1 MQVPVITLTFLS
13 LYVIIKQIVDI
24 FTRYGKVHIPMSKKL
39 FIVKIGT
46 SSLTCKGGD
55 IDTDKIRNIVRQVA
69 DIRDA
74 GHDVVIVTSGSI
86 AAGFRALGY
95 TSRPTSVAA
104 KQASAAVGQ
113 GLLME
118 EYTKFLADRGYVS
131 AQILLTRGDFTD
143 KRRYKNAFSALEIL
157 LSRGA
162 VPIINEND
170 TIAVEELHVG
180 DNDTLSAQVAAMLH
194 ADLLILMTDTDGLY
208 TKNPSKYDDAEHI
221 AVIEHI
227 TPEIESFAGGAG
239 SANGT
244 GGMITK
250 VKGAAL
256 ATRAGVPVVICSS
269 ADENVIVKASEGSAK
284 CTLFKADGSLKT
296 RLQWMAF
303 YAPASGNVFV
313 DRGAAEALK
322 KNGRSLLTAGITAV
336 EGDFSKGDVV
346 KIITS
351 GDHVQIGRGIVSF
364 SKNELYDMMNR
375 HDMHSEVAVHKDNL
389 VLTDLS

>member
-1 MQVPVITLTFLS
+1 MN
-13 LYVIIKQIVDI
+13 
-24 FTRYGKVHIPMSKKL
+24 KKL
-39 FIVKIGT
+39 FIIKIGT
-46 SSLTCKGGD
+46 SSLTAKGGD
-55 IDTDKIRNIVRQVA
+55 LDREKIKNIVRQVS
-69 DIRDA
+69 DIKDA
-74 GHDVVIVTSGSI
+74 GHDAVIVTSGSI

-118 EYTKFLADRGYVS
+118 EYTNCFAERGYVT

-170 TIAVEELHVG
+170 TIAVEELKVG

-194 ADLLILMTDTDGLY
+194 ADLLVLLTDTDGLY
-208 TKNPSKYDDAEHI
+208 TKNPSKYADAEHI
-221 AVIEHI
+221 PVIERI
-227 TPEIESFAGGAG
+227 TPEIEAFAGGAG

-250 VKGAAL
+250 VKGASL
-256 ATRAGVPVVICSS
+256 ATRAGVPVLICSS
-269 ADENVIVKASEGSAK
+269 KDENVIVAATKGEAK
-284 CTLFKADGSLKT
+284 GTLFKADGSLKT

-303 YAPASGNVFV
+303 YAPSKGNVFV
-313 DRGAAEALK
+313 DRGAANALLYK
-322 KNGRSLLTAGITAV
+322 GGSLLAPGVTAI
-336 EGDFSKGDVV
+336 EGDFSKGDVIRIV
-346 KIITS
+346 TS
-351 GDHVQIGRGIVSF
+351 GDHVQIGRGIADLSRE
-364 SKNELYDMMNR
+364 ELSEMLSGRDC
-375 HDMHSEVAVHKDNL
+375 HSEVVVHKDNL
-389 VLTDLS
+389 VLTELQ

>member
-1 MQVPVITLTFLS
+1 MN
-13 LYVIIKQIVDI
+13 
-24 FTRYGKVHIPMSKKL
+24 KKL
-39 FIVKIGT
+39 FIIKIGT
-46 SSLTCKGGD
+46 SSLTSKGGD
-55 IDTDKIRNIVRQVA
+55 IDREKIMNIVRQVS
-69 DIRDA
+69 DVRDM
-74 GHDVVIVTSGSI
+74 GHDAVIVTSGSI

-95 TSRPTSVAA
+95 TTRPTSVAA

-118 EYTKFLADRGYVS
+118 EYTRFFSERGYVT

-143 KRRYKNAFSALEIL
+143 NRRYKNAFSALEIL

-170 TIAVEELHVG
+170 TIAVEELRVG

-194 ADLLILMTDTDGLY
+194 ADRLILMTDTDGLY

-221 AVIEHI
+221 PVIERI
-227 TPEIESFAGGAG
+227 TPEIEAYAGGAG

-256 ATRAGVPVVICSS
+256 ATRAGVPVLICSS
-269 ADENVIVKASEGSAK
+269 KDDNIIVNAVNGTAK
-284 CTLFKADGSLKT
+284 GTLFKADGSLKT

-303 YAPASGNVFV
+303 YAPSKGNIFI
-313 DRGAAEALK
+313 DKGAAEALMSHGK
-322 KNGRSLLTAGITAV
+322 SLLAPGVCAV
-336 EGDFSKGDVV
+336 EGDFSEGDVV
-346 KIITS
+346 KILTS
-351 GDHVQIGRGIVSF
+351 GDHVQVGRGVVGISRL
-364 SKNELYDMMNR
+364 ELAGLIGN
-375 HDMHSEVAVHKDNL
+375 HDSHSEIVVHKDNL
-389 VLTDLS
+389 VLTDLG

>member
-1 MQVPVITLTFLS
+1 MN
-13 LYVIIKQIVDI
+13 
-24 FTRYGKVHIPMSKKL
+24 KKL
-39 FIVKIGT
+39 YIIKIGT
-46 SSLTCKGGD
+46 SSLTAKGGD
-55 IDTDKIRNIVRQVA
+55 LDREKIKNIVRQVS
-69 DIRDA
+69 DIKDA
-74 GHDVVIVTSGSI
+74 GHDAVIVTSGSI

-118 EYTKFLADRGYVS
+118 EYTNYFAERGYVT

-170 TIAVEELHVG
+170 TIAVEELKVG

-194 ADLLILMTDTDGLY
+194 ADLLVLLTDTDGLY

-221 AVIEHI
+221 PVIERI
-227 TPEIESFAGGAG
+227 TPEIEAYAGGAG
-239 SANGT
+239 SVNGT

-250 VKGAAL
+250 VKGASL
-256 ATRAGVPVVICSS
+256 ATRAGVPVLICSS
-269 ADENVIVKASEGSAK
+269 KDDNVIVAASNGLAK
-284 CTLFKADGSLKT
+284 GTLFKADGSLKT

-303 YAPASGNVFV
+303 YAPSKGNVFV
-313 DRGAAEALK
+313 DRGAANALLNK
-322 KNGRSLLTAGITAV
+322 GGSLLAPGVTAI
-336 EGDFSKGDVV
+336 EGDFSKGDVIRIV
-346 KIITS
+346 TS
-351 GDHVQIGRGIVSF
+351 GDHVQIGRGIADLSRD
-364 SKNELYDMMNR
+364 ELDEMLSGR
-375 HDMHSEVAVHKDNL
+375 DCHSEVVVHKDNL
-389 VLTDLS
+389 VLTDLQ

>member
-1 MQVPVITLTFLS
+1 MN
-13 LYVIIKQIVDI
+13 
-24 FTRYGKVHIPMSKKL
+24 KKL
-39 FIVKIGT
+39 YIIKIGT

-55 IDTDKIRNIVRQVA
+55 IDRDKIREIVRQVS
-69 DIRDA
+69 DVRDM
-74 GHDVVIVTSGSI
+74 GHDCVIVTSGSI

-95 TSRPTSVAA
+95 TSRPSSVAA

-118 EYTKFLADRGYVS
+118 EYTKFFAERGYVS

-194 ADLLILMTDTDGLY
+194 ADLLVLMTDTDGLY
-208 TKNPSKYDDAEHI
+208 TKNPTSHADAEHI
-221 AVIEHI
+221 PVIERI

-250 VKGAAL
+250 IKGASL

-269 ADENVIVKASEGSAK
+269 KDENVIVKAVMGEAK

-303 YAPASGNVFV
+303 YAPSGGNVFI
-313 DRGAAEALK
+313 DKGAAEAIEHHGK
-322 KNGRSLLTAGITAV
+322 SLLTAGITAV

-346 KIITS
+346 RVLTS
-351 GDHVQIGRGIVSF
+351 GDHRQVGRGIAAF
-364 SKNELYDMMNR
+364 SKTALNDMMNR
-375 HDMHSEVAVHKDNL
+375 RDMHSEVAIHKDNL
-389 VLTDLS
+389 VITELSF